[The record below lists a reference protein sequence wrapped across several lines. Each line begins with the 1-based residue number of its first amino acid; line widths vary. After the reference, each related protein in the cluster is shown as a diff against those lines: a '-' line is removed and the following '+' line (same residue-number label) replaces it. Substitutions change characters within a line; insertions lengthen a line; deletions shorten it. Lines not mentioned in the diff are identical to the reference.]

1 MKIIPAILALQRA
14 AKANA
19 VTGGA
24 GINVE
29 RTAGGTRVSV
39 EESPGTGGMGGAAEY
54 TGPFKLTW
62 DDAEKSVTVTDGGAV
77 ASGIAGVCL
86 VNCIATTV
94 ADATIAVTA
103 SGYVILSMGE
113 SAPTITVAA
122 TIPDFGYALGYVDVA
137 VETVEEVEVVTLDG
151 LIQYYHTTPQ
161 LWNFVE
167 CEVFTL

>member
-14 AKANA
+14 VKANA

-29 RTAGGTRVSV
+29 RTVGGTRVSV
-39 EESPGTGGMGGAAEY
+39 EESPGTGASPDY
-54 TGPFKLTW
+54 VGPFKLAW
-62 DDAEKSVTVTDGGAV
+62 DDATKSVTVTDGGAV
-77 ASGIAGVCL
+77 ASGIAGICL
-86 VNCIATTV
+86 VNGFATAV

-103 SGYVILSMGE
+103 SGYIILSMGE

-122 TIPDFGYALGYVDVA
+122 AIPDFGYALGYVDVA

-167 CEVFTL
+167 CEVFTP